1 MTEIISRPPYDPE
14 LQVVLDLPSP
24 IPPTITPE
32 LIPAL
37 RAATL
42 AVTAEDVLGD
52 RPIDHTELL
61 IPGPAGAPDL
71 ILSIFKRKDHSGPG
85 PGIYYTHGGG
95 MIISNRF
102 ASLGTV
108 LDWVL
113 ATDAVA
119 VSVEYRLAPENPD
132 PAPIEDCYAGLIWT
146 AEHAAELGI
155 DPAKIIVSGISA
167 GGGLAAGIALLS
179 RDRNGPAILGQL
191 LMCPMLDERNDT
203 VSSRQFVGI
212 GVWDG
217 SSNDTGW
224 DALLGDRRHSD
235 EVSIYASPSRATDL
249 SNLPPAYIDV
259 GSAEVFRDED
269 VAFASAL
276 WAAGTQA
283 ELHVWAG
290 GFHGFENRVPQ
301 AEVSKRALETR
312 LSWLQRLL
320 AAAS

>member
-1 MTEIISRPPYDPE
+1 MSEPLFRPPYDPE
-14 LQVVLDLPSP
+14 LQVVLATPSP
-24 IPPTITPE
+24 VPITITPD

-37 RAATL
+37 RAATQAL
-42 AVTAEDVLGD
+42 TAKDVIGD
-52 RPIDHTELL
+52 RQLHHSERV

-71 ILSIFKRKDHSGPG
+71 IISIFKRHDHSGHG
-85 PGIYYTHGGG
+85 PGIYYVHGGG

-102 ASLGTV
+102 HSLGTV

-119 VSVEYRLAPENPD
+119 VSVEYRLAPEDPD
-132 PAPIEDCYAGLIWT
+132 PAPVEDAYAGLVWT

-155 DPAKIIVSGISA
+155 DPNRIIVSGISA
-167 GGGLAAGIALLS
+167 GGGLAAGIALLA
-179 RDRNGPAILGQL
+179 RDRKGPAIIGQL

-217 SSNDTGW
+217 PSNDTGW
-224 DALLGDRRHSD
+224 DALLGDRRHTD
-235 EVSIYASPSRATDL
+235 QVSIYASPSRATDL

-269 VAFASAL
+269 VAYASAL
-276 WAAGTQA
+276 WASGTQA
-283 ELHVWAG
+283 ELHVWPG
-290 GFHGFENRVPQ
+290 GFHGFENRAPH
-301 AEVSKRALETR
+301 AHVSRRALDARLAWLKRVLET
-312 LSWLQRLL
+312 S
-320 AAAS
+320 